1 MQSSF
6 VVLIPQYHRNHSL
19 SEIMIVIT
27 KVVPW
32 GAELM

>member
-6 VVLIPQYHRNHSL
+6 VGLIPQYHRNHSL

-27 KVVPW
+27 EVVLW
-32 GAELM
+32 AAELM